1 MNCNLNGSGPPCS
14 DDYRQFWL
22 LWEKKQQNSRLTNIQ
37 VSPSFIPL
45 KANWVNLSLID
56 KNAVFHLN
64 KMSHIAP
71 KFDREIER
79 EKCLDLQLSAVS
91 RRS

>member
-1 MNCNLNGSGPPCS
+1 MIIDTSGYCGKKSSKTVGS
-14 DDYRQFWL
+14 
-22 LWEKKQQNSRLTNIQ
+22 ENIQ